1 MKILF
6 ITPCVPT
13 SSDGKRPFNFLRYLA
28 PRHEIH
34 LLCMKLPSQT
44 PDDVRRIQKM
54 GIRVMTVEYDQWRSL
69 FHCVIGAVSA
79 QPLRASWC
87 HSSEFRA
94 ALEKTLERHRF
105 DFVHID
111 RMRMGQYAP
120 YIPIPKLVDF
130 TDSLTLYLERSLTH
144 RRKLAQRLV
153 DAWELRTIP
162 RFERWLLPQIDA
174 SLVCSEVDAAE
185 FKKWHPSH
193 QFHVIENA
201 VDSEQFKPK
210 SHKPNHKTRCILTGT
225 LFYFANV
232 DSVLYYHDEI
242 LPLLREIYPDLETH
256 VIGARPVHEIQKLNG
271 RHGIRVFADIP
282 DMADYLYQDDIYL
295 CPLRVAAGVRNKLL
309 EAMSA
314 GMPIVTTRL
323 GVEGMSIQHNREALI
338 AETPQE
344 FYDCVQ
350 RLKTSPELCQ
360 ELAQNGRAY
369 VQKNHC
375 LEILG
380 GKLEDLYDRML
391 REAAKP

>member
-13 SSDGKRPFNFLRYLA
+13 ASDGRRPFNFLRYLA

-44 PDDVRRIQKM
+44 PDDIRRIQEM
-54 GIRVMTVEYDQWRSL
+54 GVRVMTVEYEKSRSL
-69 FHCVIGAVSA
+69 FNCLRGAA
-79 QPLRASWC
+79 AARPLRVSWC
-87 HSSEFRA
+87 QSLEFRS
-94 ALEKTLERHRF
+94 ALEKTLEHRRF
-105 DFVHID
+105 DLVHID

-120 YIPIPKLVDF
+120 IISSPKLVDF

-144 RRKLAQRLV
+144 RRKLGQRMI

-162 RFERWLLPQIDA
+162 RFERWLLPRIDA
-174 SLVCSEVDAAE
+174 ALVCSEVDAAE
-185 FKKWHPSH
+185 FRKWHPKY
-193 QFHVIENA
+193 QFDVIENA
-201 VDSEQFKPK
+201 VDSDQYKPK
-210 SHKPNHKTRCILTGT
+210 SHRPNHEARCVLTGT

-242 LPLLREIYPDLETH
+242 LPPLRKLFPNLETH
-256 VIGARPVHEIQKLNG
+256 VIGARPVHEIRKLNE
-271 RHGIRVFADIP
+271 RHGIQVFADIP

-323 GVEGMSIQHNREALI
+323 GVEGMSVQDDREVLF
-338 AETPQE
+338 AETPRE
-344 FYDCVQ
+344 FCDCVQ
-350 RLKTSPELCQ
+350 RLKASPPLRQ
-360 ELAQNGRAY
+360 KLAENGRAY

-380 GKLEDLYDRML
+380 SKLEDLYDRMVK
-391 REAAKP
+391 ESANA